1 MTLKMFSRLFRKK
14 ENETKKAE
22 NKEVSEFRETLS
34 KVQDVEDIYV
44 DDFGAFLSSAYDKG
58 LIEEIPMFGWV
69 IKLGRKSQETYNAFK
84 AYTFCK
90 KAYRFI
96 VSTKS
101 IPRQTLDDFFKE
113 YSEYQGDDG
122 YELLL
127 SAIDKIDNTNKVKV
141 MANLMKAK
149 IAELIS
155 IEDFIRPIS
164 ALQITPH
171 VDLDKLPSYIKS
183 RKEGKDSY
191 SLQAAGLISQITYD
205 AEGPGKFQLN
215 DNGLLIVKYG
225 LNIEVK
231 SYNREF
237 TKVEG
242 MLKAMPVEEI
252 DKIFE

>member
-1 MTLKMFSRLFRKK
+1 MTLKIFSRLFHKK
-14 ENETKKAE
+14 ENDTKKVE
-22 NKEVSEFRETLS
+22 NKEVTEFRETLS
-34 KVQDVEDIYV
+34 KAQNVEDIYV

-90 KAYRFI
+90 KTYSFI
-96 VSTKS
+96 VTTKS
-101 IPRQTLDDFFKE
+101 IPRQALDDFFKE
-113 YSEYQGDDG
+113 YSDYSGDDG

-127 SAIDKIDNTNKVKV
+127 SVIDKIDNTNKVKV
-141 MANLMKAK
+141 IANLMKAK

-155 IEDFIRPIS
+155 MEDFIRLIS
-164 ALQITPH
+164 ALQITPY
-171 VDLDKLPSYIKS
+171 VDLDKLSSYING

-215 DNGLLIVKYG
+215 DNGLLMVKYG

-231 SYNREF
+231 SFNREF
-237 TKVEG
+237 TKIEG
-242 MLKAMPVEEI
+242 MLKAMPAEDI
-252 DKIFE
+252 DKMFE